1 MMGGEQN
8 LQGKEQEVVE
18 PKVEIVEKDGEKYIQ
33 VPDDGGKLSHE
44 GGEITK
50 PEEGGKEDDGGKAAS
65 GEADPFE
72 GLSREELI
80 KKIQEKDSLV
90 GRLESTLKTAQ
101 VQTPEKDEIGEAIKS
116 KRDEIKDLNLK
127 IRRLDEIEDA
137 DEIDKLIAKKTD
149 AELELSELTTKK
161 AVNETVVN
169 TYNEKFLKEYREKMK
184 SEIGLEFT
192 DDEFKIMVDRASK
205 YGNGGKIDDNS
216 MLHAMTDIY
225 GAGKISAI
233 YQMIGASKTRD
244 DIVKAQSKATRDVN
258 LGGGNKTA
266 KLIRV
271 SDIKSE
277 AEARKL
283 VSQMSDEELFK
294 D

>member
-1 MMGGEQN
+1 
-8 LQGKEQEVVE
+8 
-18 PKVEIVEKDGEKYIQ
+18 
-33 VPDDGGKLSHE
+33 LS
-44 GGEITK
+44 
-50 PEEGGKEDDGGKAAS
+50 
-65 GEADPFE
+65 
-72 GLSREELI
+72 
-80 KKIQEKDSLV
+80 
-90 GRLESTLKTAQ
+90 
-101 VQTPEKDEIGEAIKS
+101 
-116 KRDEIKDLNLK
+116 RDEIKEINLK
-127 IRRLDEIEDA
+127 IRKLDEIEDA

-149 AELELSELTTKK
+149 AELELSELTTRK

-169 TYNEKFLKEYREKMK
+169 TYNEKFIKDYREKMK

-192 DDEFKIMVDRASK
+192 DDEFKVMVDRASK
-205 YGNGGKIDDNS
+205 YGLGGKIDDNS

-225 GAGKISAI
+225 GAGKVSAI
-233 YQMIGASKTRD
+233 YQMIGSSKTRE
-244 DIVKAQSKATRDVN
+244 DIVKAQSKVTKDVN
-258 LGGGNKTA
+258 IGGGNKMA